1 MSKNNKKF
9 TAKEVENFVKNALN
23 ENLAKE
29 GRQIND
35 EWFDNHF
42 KVIRVSDFKDK
53 NKEEN
58 NE

>member
-1 MSKNNKKF
+1 MSKKNKKF

-23 ENLAKE
+23 EDLAKE
-29 GRQIND
+29 GKQVNE
-35 EWFDNHF
+35 EWLKSHF
-42 KVIRVSDFKDK
+42 KVIRVSDYKDK